1 MPKSKIQRF
10 TIDLPVDSVYA
21 KWLNAQSDRKAS
33 QKLLIRF
40 AIRRFGIKDVMEAA
54 MDEVFDRVDLFHEDK
69 TSKASKDTITIKKP
83 TNVIDSPA
91 ESDNTNEKIKEA
103 KPTRPKGLDRLS

>member
-69 TSKASKDTITIKKP
+69 ASKDTITVRKS
-83 TNVIDSPA
+83 TNVIDSPT
-91 ESDNTNEKIKEA
+91 ESDNTNDKIKES
-103 KPTRPKGLDRLS
+103 KPTRPKGLGRLS